1 MKTRPNTQLIS
12 LPSRAI
18 TLKKLMIKQKYTL
31 RLEKYYN
38 AFESLRE
45 GILIMKKV
53 CWLTAIVLIVVFVTY
68 IALMSMFED
77 PICID
82 LTDQV
87 QLSIEDHTLILPWYL
102 RIGISYDCKFNG
114 SDKSGQSFT
123 EFIYALPEA
132 FESAELHC
140 VVCWETQNV
149 IAFVGDSR
157 AMFVVDE
164 TFPSIQWE

>member
-1 MKTRPNTQLIS
+1 
-12 LPSRAI
+12 
-18 TLKKLMIKQKYTL
+18 
-31 RLEKYYN
+31 
-38 AFESLRE
+38 
-45 GILIMKKV
+45 MKKI
-53 CWLTAIVLIVVFVTY
+53 CCLIVLVLMVAFAAYIV
-68 IALMSMFED
+68 LMTKFET

-102 RIGISYDCKFNG
+102 HIGISYDCKFNG

-140 VVCWETQNV
+140 VVCWETQKA
-149 IAFVGDSR
+149 IAFIGDSR
-157 AMFVVDE
+157 AMFIINE
-164 TFPSIQWE
+164 AFPSIQWE